1 MAERTD
7 GTPDPMAENLIGRLY
22 FWQATIEQPRATA
35 EQCIAAASAICE
47 AIQEIERLQALVV
60 DLGGKP

>member
-1 MAERTD
+1 MTDAERTS
-7 GTPDPMAENLIGRLY
+7 NLIGRLH
-22 FWQATIEQPRATA
+22 FWQATIEQPGATT
-35 EQCIAAASAICE
+35 EQCISAAGAIYE